1 MALQHSIIR
10 LLLGAHLS
18 LADLQG
24 ATQVSLP
31 TLRRAVQELSDARWI
46 RVVGQAEA
54 NGGRPAMLFGVDS
67 SRFVIVGAHLQL
79 PGMRLILSDLT
90 GQIIEET
97 ELFDSAVP
105 TPGAAVQAMIDY
117 AEHVRTDYAAR
128 QLLGIGIAA
137 PGFIDLNTGDVISI
151 GRVPSWESFPIR
163 RRLQMALNL
172 PVRIAN
178 DVDCMA
184 FAELQHVHEPREA
197 NLAYVGFDEGV
208 KVSLFLKGGLY
219 KGTLGNAGLIDTRL
233 LQGYDPQGAAD
244 APNLLTINGVN
255 HSFEE
260 HMAALDAA
268 ERQRYAAIAA
278 KGTLRERASLIMAD
292 AELPVCAT
300 IVQQQIK
307 VLAVAVAN
315 VILLIQPDVVIIGG
329 LLSLLPRGS
338 FMQLELAIRRSL
350 PELISN
356 NTTMRQGT
364 SASQSSAASGASLH
378 FLQLYLEDEAGIL
391 T

>member
-18 LADLQG
+18 LADLQS

-31 TLRRAVQELSDARWI
+31 TLRRAVQELADARWI

-105 TPGAAVQAMIDY
+105 TPSAAVQAMIDY

-172 PVRIAN
+172 PVNIAN

-184 FAELQHVHEPREA
+184 FAELQHVHEPRES

-233 LQGYDPQGAAD
+233 LQGYDPLSAAD

-260 HMAALDAA
+260 LMATLDAA

-292 AELPVCAT
+292 AALPVCDA

-356 NTTMRQGT
+356 NTTVRQGT
-364 SASQSSAASGASLH
+364 LAAQSSAASGASLH
-378 FLQLYLEDEAGIL
+378 FLQLYLEDEAEIL